1 MIIFTETG
9 YFNIASFCY
18 SYQYRIERTVS
29 ILKQKRIMTIQDLSC
44 FGKCSLTVAHPIMS
58 AMGLEVCPI
67 PTAVLST
74 HTGGFTGWTFRDLS
88 ADLPAIA
95 AHWKSQGLT
104 FDGISTGYL
113 GSAEMIGMVADYFRL
128 FPEAVKIVDP
138 VFADNGK
145 LYTGFSQEY
154 AAGMAEL
161 CGKADVIVPNLTE
174 ASFMLGEEYVPSG
187 YDEEY
192 IHGVLRRLAALG
204 CRVAVVTGVVYDR
217 TQQGA
222 VAFDS
227 DSGQFFQYFREN
239 IDVSFH
245 GTGDVF
251 TSALAGAV
259 TLGRSMTDALK
270 IAVDYTVE
278 SIKAT
283 MPDKAEHW
291 YGVKFETC
299 LPGLIKALG
308 E

>member
-1 MIIFTETG
+1 M
-9 YFNIASFCY
+9 
-18 SYQYRIERTVS
+18 
-29 ILKQKRIMTIQDLSC
+29 KQKRIVTIQDLSC

-58 AMGLEVCPI
+58 AMGLEVCPV

-74 HTGGFTGWTFRDLS
+74 HTGGFKGWTFRDLS

-95 AHWKSQGLT
+95 AHWKREGLT

-113 GSAEMIGMVADYFRL
+113 GSAEMIGMTADYFRL

-145 LYTGFSQEY
+145 LYAGFTEEY

-161 CGKADVIVPNLTE
+161 CGQADVIVPNLTE
-174 ASFMLGEEYVPSG
+174 ASFMLGQEYVASG
-187 YDEEY
+187 YDEAY
-192 IHGVLRRLAALG
+192 IRDVLRRLAAFG
-204 CRVAVVTGVVYDR
+204 CRVAAVTGVNYDGAH
-217 TQQGA
+217 QGV
-222 VAFDS
+222 VAYDGT
-227 DSGQFFQYFREN
+227 SGEFFQYFREN

-259 TLGRSMTDALK
+259 VLGKPLEDALR

-278 SIKAT
+278 CIRAT
-283 MPDKAEHW
+283 MPDRKEHW

-299 LPGLIKALG
+299 LPGLIQSLA
-308 E
+308 

>member
-1 MIIFTETG
+1 M
-9 YFNIASFCY
+9 
-18 SYQYRIERTVS
+18 
-29 ILKQKRIMTIQDLSC
+29 KQKRIMTIQDLSC

-74 HTGGFTGWTFRDLS
+74 HTAGFQNWTFRDLGE
-88 ADLPAIA
+88 DLPRIA
-95 AHWKSQGLT
+95 AHWKSAGLT

-113 GSAEMIGMVADYFRL
+113 GSEEMIGMVADYFKT
-128 FPEAVKIVDP
+128 FPEALKIVDP

-145 LYTGFSQEY
+145 LYPAFDEVY
-154 AAGMAEL
+154 AAGIAGL
-161 CGKADVIVPNLTE
+161 CGQADVIVPNLTE
-174 ASFMLGEEYVPSG
+174 AAYMLGEAYVPSG
-187 YDEEY
+187 YDEAY
-192 IHGVLRRLAALG
+192 IHALLRRLTGLG
-204 CRVAVVTGVVYDR
+204 CRVAVVTGVIYDPAR
-217 TQQGA
+217 QGA
-222 VAFDS
+222 VAYDRA
-227 DSGQFFQYFREN
+227 SGEFFQYFREN

-259 TLGRSMTDALK
+259 VLGKSMQDALR

-283 MPDKAEHW
+283 MPDVKEHW

-299 LPGLIKALG
+299 LPGLIRALQT

>member
-1 MIIFTETG
+1 M
-9 YFNIASFCY
+9 
-18 SYQYRIERTVS
+18 
-29 ILKQKRIMTIQDLSC
+29 KQKRIMTIQDLSC

-88 ADLPAIA
+88 ADLPAIE
-95 AHWKSQGLT
+95 AHWKKEGLT

-113 GSAEMIGMVADYFRL
+113 GTQEMIGMVADYFKA
-128 FPEAVKIVDP
+128 FPEAKKIVDP

-145 LYTGFSQEY
+145 LYAGFDEAY
-154 AAGMAEL
+154 AAGMTKL
-161 CGKADVIVPNLTE
+161 CAMADVIVPNLTE
-174 ASFMLGEEYVPSG
+174 ASYMLGEPWVASG

-192 IHGVLRRLAALG
+192 IHGVLKRLAAFG
-204 CRVAVVTGVVYDR
+204 CPMTVVTGVIYDKAH
-217 TQQGA
+217 QGA
-222 VAFDS
+222 VAYDAKA
-227 DSGQFFQYFREN
+227 DQFFQYFREN

-245 GTGDVF
+245 GTGDIF

-259 TLGRSMTDALK
+259 VLGKPMEEALR

-283 MPDKAEHW
+283 MPDKKEHW
-291 YGVKFETC
+291 YGVKFEQC
-299 LPGLIKALG
+299 LPGLIKAL
-308 E
+308 EE

>member
-1 MIIFTETG
+1 M
-9 YFNIASFCY
+9 
-18 SYQYRIERTVS
+18 R
-29 ILKQKRIMTIQDLSC
+29 QKRIMTIQDLSC

-74 HTGGFTGWTFRDLS
+74 HTAGFTGWTFRDLA

-95 AHWKSQGLT
+95 AHWKSQELT

-113 GSAEMIGMVADYFRL
+113 GTEEMIGMVADYFRL
-128 FPEAVKIVDP
+128 FPEALKVVDP

-145 LYTGFSQEY
+145 LYPAFDMSY
-154 AAGMAEL
+154 AAGVAKL
-161 CGKADVIVPNLTE
+161 CGQADVIVPNLTE
-174 ASFMLGEEYVPSG
+174 AAFMLKEEYVPSG

-192 IHGVLRRLAALG
+192 IQGLLKRLTDLG
-204 CRVAVVTGVVYDR
+204 CRVAVVTGVNYDGAH
-217 TQQGA
+217 QGA
-222 VAFDS
+222 VAYDS
-227 DSGQFFQYFREN
+227 EKNAYFQYFREH

-259 TLGRSMTDALK
+259 VLGKSMPDALR

-278 SIKAT
+278 CIRTT
-283 MPDKAEHW
+283 MPDIKEHW
-291 YGVKFETC
+291 YGVKFESC
-299 LPGLIKALG
+299 LPGLIQAVA
-308 E
+308 ES